1 MVKAEP
7 GDEEKN
13 VVPGPGV
20 SEDSVSNKPGGKKKI
35 YSINGNVAI
44 RKQEKQQE
52 VGYIS

>member
-7 GDEEKN
+7 DDEEKN
-13 VVPGPGV
+13 EVPG
-20 SEDSVSNKPGGKKKI
+20 PGGKKKI

-52 VGYIS
+52 VGYISSFI